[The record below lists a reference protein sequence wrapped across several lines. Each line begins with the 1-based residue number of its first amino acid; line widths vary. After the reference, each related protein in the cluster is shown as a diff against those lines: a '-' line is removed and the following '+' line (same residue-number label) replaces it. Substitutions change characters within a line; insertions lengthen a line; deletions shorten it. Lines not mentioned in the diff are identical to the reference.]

1 MMKPMT
7 SNKAGLYL
15 VASAWSTLRGEV
27 AHSEATAH
35 TYSIKDSDNKVV
47 ALVTRHQGRW
57 KLKLVEK
64 KNVPESLYDSKEE
77 ALARAIAAY

>member
-1 MMKPMT
+1 MI

-15 VASAWSTLRGEV
+15 VASAWSTKDGEI

-47 ALVTRHQGRW
+47 GLVTRHHGKW

-64 KNVPESLYDSKEE
+64 KNLPESLYDSKEE
-77 ALARAIAAY
+77 ALAGAIAAY